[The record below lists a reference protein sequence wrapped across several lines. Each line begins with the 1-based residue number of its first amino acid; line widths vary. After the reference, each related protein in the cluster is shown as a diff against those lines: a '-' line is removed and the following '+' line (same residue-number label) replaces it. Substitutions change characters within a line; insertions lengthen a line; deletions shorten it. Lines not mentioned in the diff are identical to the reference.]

1 MEGHKLKA
9 KKGTLRIDL
18 ASFGLADLGLQKN
31 GNFPPHF
38 SSRNS
43 PMSYQE
49 KRINLE
55 LSKLCL
61 TIKKDHVWLLWNSGG
76 NRFKIH
82 AGFFKFP
89 IIIRAADLNH
99 RQN

>member
-49 KRINLE
+49 KLKRLKKTMYGYSGTVAETDLKYTRDFSNFR
-55 LSKLCL
+55 LSYE
-61 TIKKDHVWLLWNSGG
+61 
-76 NRFKIH
+76 
-82 AGFFKFP
+82 
-89 IIIRAADLNH
+89 
-99 RQN
+99 RQI